1 MTKSKTLALLAVV
14 AMLITLPAVA
24 LAQAQP
30 PRPAVFGG
38 TATLDGAAVAD
49 GTTVTAEIDGTE
61 VASIE
66 VTGGTYA
73 FSIAQPPGQS
83 FAGKEITFK
92 IGDFVAKE
100 TGVWNADGGAELN
113 LTATTAVP
121 PTVAPVTPTATPAV
135 PTVALPVIP
144 TAALAVP
151 TVAPV
156 IPTAAPA
163 VPATVTPTTVPAAVP
178 STAAPGATTPATAT
192 PAPATASTPAA
203 TPVAV
208 TAVYGGTATIAGG
221 VPADGFNVTAFI
233 AGTPVA
239 STQVSGGKYSLSIAE
254 PASASS
260 AGNEITFKVS
270 YATAT
275 KIPAWTAAGDDK
287 LDLSLDASLKNRFIS
302 TTTNTSILVSPGPTP
317 NSTNVCV
324 PKEGFNTH
332 GFYFLSNEPAE
343 VNLGLYTRLQYYSL
357 TPGPV
362 GNIPTLE
369 GGQDFTNLAH
379 KHGSRVDLVISAWR
393 FNTSNF
399 PTDPGLRLAKSYV
412 LLNMVDEIVDAV
424 NSNNFDGVT
433 IDFRVPGDKADRY
446 NTARKPGAGEQAT
459 RDAFT
464 FFIKRLKSRLNEGAV
479 SPKNKRDQLIARA
492 KQLDILKD
500 LLVTE
505 PPQLNIL
512 LDSSFLDSA
521 FLSNPLLSASAKSDP
536 ETSDLGKFL
545 EETFESI
552 DLVLVDGEGLKKEVG
567 DILHK
572 IANPDLK
579 TTTSPVATPTPQVK
593 LPSIALILPND
604 KTVDTRLL
612 APKNVGIWDVSGAG
626 GALWGDALISK
637 VFQSEK
643 LSLNQQ
649 VSGYLCTN
657 RNLVLLALTGA
668 APFLLILL
676 ALSWTFEDFPWIRKK
691 LLNNKSL
698 NKFVLWVLLWV
709 VFVVFAL
716 LMIGMPSLDLWN
728 KGVYVV
734 VAIFAV
740 SITYIVL
747 TGLAMLGRRDYP

>member
-73 FSIAQPPGQS
+73 FSISQPPGQS

-121 PTVAPVTPTATPAV
+121 PTVPPVTPTPAPVTPTA
-135 PTVALPVIP
+135 
-144 TAALAVP
+144 
-151 TVAPV
+151 APV
-156 IPTAAPA
+156 TPTAAPVTPTA
-163 VPATVTPTTVPAAVP
+163 VPVTPTAAPVTPTAIPVTVTPATPT
-178 STAAPGATTPATAT
+178 TAAPGATTPASAT
-192 PAPATASTPAA
+192 PTPPTASTPAA
-203 TPVAV
+203 TPAAV

-233 AGTPVA
+233 AGTLVA
-239 STQVSGGKYSLSIAE
+239 SSKVSGGKYSLSIAE

-302 TTTNTSILVSPGPTP
+302 TTTDTSILVSPGPTP

-332 GFYFLSNEPAE
+332 GFYFLSNEPTE

-362 GNIPTLE
+362 GNIPTFN
-369 GGQDFTNLAH
+369 GGKDFTNLAH
-379 KHGSRVDLVISAWR
+379 RHGIRVDLVISASE
-393 FNTSNF
+393 FNTSNS

-446 NTARKPGAGEQAT
+446 NTARQPDAGEQAT

-492 KQLDILKD
+492 KRLDILKD

-521 FLSNPLLSASAKSDP
+521 FLSNPLLSASLKSDP

-552 DLVLVDGEGLKKEVG
+552 DLVLVDGAELKKEVG

-593 LPSIALILPND
+593 LPSLALILPND
-604 KTVDTRLL
+604 KTLDTRLL
-612 APKNVGIWDVSGAG
+612 APKNVGIWDVSAAG
-626 GALWGDALISK
+626 GDLWGDALIFK

-691 LLNNKSL
+691 LLNNKLL
-698 NKFVLWVLLWV
+698 NKIVLWVLLWV

-716 LMIGMPSLDLWN
+716 LLIGMPSLDLWN

-747 TGLAMLGRRDYP
+747 TGLTMLGRRDYP